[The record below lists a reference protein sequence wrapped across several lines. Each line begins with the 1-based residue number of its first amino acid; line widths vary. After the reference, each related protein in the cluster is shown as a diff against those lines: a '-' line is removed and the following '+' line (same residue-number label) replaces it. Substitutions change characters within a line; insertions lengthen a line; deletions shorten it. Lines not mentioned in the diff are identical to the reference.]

1 MYTDKPCEFKFS
13 VYLLTMEQSAAIK
26 VLSEWARAGRVVF
39 TVGDL
44 AKLFPG
50 DQRRT
55 LLAALGRLVEEGVL
69 ARACRGVYVV
79 VLTGEPGSDVIER
92 IAVALRRGHYSYTS
106 LESALSEYGAI
117 SQIPIDRLTAMTTGR
132 SGVYTTPWGTIE
144 FTHTKRSVADIL
156 ANTRSV
162 GRPLRLAKPQA
173 AWRDLKRAGRNT
185 HLVDEQALADV

>member
-1 MYTDKPCEFKFS
+1 
-13 VYLLTMEQSAAIK
+13 MEQSKAIK
-26 VLSEWARAGRVVF
+26 VLAEWARAGRVVF

-50 DQRRT
+50 DRRRT

-69 ARACRGVYVV
+69 ARACRGIYVV
-79 VLTGEPGSDVIER
+79 VLTGEPGSDVIES

-106 LESALSEYGAI
+106 LELALSEYGVI
-117 SQIPIDRLTAMTTGR
+117 SQIPVDRLTAMTTGR

-156 ANTRSV
+156 ANTRPV
-162 GRPLRLAKPQA
+162 GRPLRLATPQA
-173 AWRDLKRAGRNT
+173 AWRDLKRVGRNT
-185 HLVDEQALADV
+185 HLVDERALADV